1 MHITLEKQCSRET
14 PKAVPYLLQPSPQ
27 PSNLPLALNFQ
38 QRAYLL
44 FTGEITGN
52 LGRILLSFS
61 AVHVFPPFSVFS
73 PILFPPLCPR
83 EACGLRDLFAQSLLL
98 HLLMLFHLICLIV
111 DPPSFLCSDL
121 LILERT
127 LLLSPPPP
135 LPTCAPP
142 VSKKVHRHTPPRL
155 PCQHP
160 ASHS

>member
-27 PSNLPLALNFQ
+27 PSNLSLALNFQ
-38 QRAYLL
+38 QTAYLL
-44 FTGEITGN
+44 FTGGITGN

-61 AVHVFPPFSVFS
+61 AVYVFPLSQSSHPSSF
-73 PILFPPLCPR
+73 PLCPR

-98 HLLMLFHLICLIV
+98 HLLMLFHLICLTV
-111 DPPSFLCSDL
+111 DPPSLLCSDL
-121 LILERT
+121 LILKRT
-127 LLLSPPPP
+127 VLLSPPPP
-135 LPTCAPP
+135 PPTCAPP
-142 VSKKVHRHTPPRL
+142 VSKKVHRLTPPRL